1 MFHCVIDKL
10 SMTTRVERGE
20 WDSKPQAMLG
30 ESYPDRVFGIRNRL
44 FHLFIS
50 GRVDRGIGR
59 KEGRG
64 SRELIKP

>member
-1 MFHCVIDKL
+1 MKHRVSL
-10 SMTTRVERGE
+10 VER
-20 WDSKPQAMLG
+20 DSNPQAILG
-30 ESYPDRVFGIRNRL
+30 ESHPDRVFGILNRL

-50 GRVDRGIGR
+50 GRVDRIGR